1 MVENI
6 NEFISRQKNAISLLL
21 LLTLM
26 CIFTSFAK
34 YLAIIVIPIYA
45 VVFTKNKKELM
56 KQIEKHFLENHTEEY
71 RLFMESGYKDSLLDI
86 RVSPFVHS
94 TYFVETMF
102 DRVFL
107 EKCKQA
113 NKINFITII
122 MIIILSLTILFTT

>member
-45 VVFTKNKKELM
+45 VVFTRNKKELM
-56 KQIEKHFLENHTEEY
+56 VQIEKHFIENHTEEY
-71 RLFMESGYKDSLLDI
+71 RLFK
-86 RVSPFVHS
+86 
-94 TYFVETMF
+94 
-102 DRVFL
+102 
-107 EKCKQA
+107 
-113 NKINFITII
+113 
-122 MIIILSLTILFTT
+122 